1 MSFKICVRFV
11 TNLTEAAVLL
21 LAVVDLGIL
30 VGQVKPLGEV
40 LPFRLL
46 SLVAERRGPGPALD
60 ADFRPRFKL
69 GNGRPGVPDRAGELD
84 KGADQ
89 LTLFVSRNSAA
100 AARAQ
105 VAVLCLELCK
115 PVDRLAEGPDVTA
128 KAPGN
133 L

>member
-1 MSFKICVRFV
+1 MSLKICVRFV

-60 ADFRPRFKL
+60 ADFWPRL
-69 GNGRPGVPDRAGELD
+69 
-84 KGADQ
+84 
-89 LTLFVSRNSAA
+89 
-100 AARAQ
+100 
-105 VAVLCLELCK
+105 
-115 PVDRLAEGPDVTA
+115 
-128 KAPGN
+128 
-133 L
+133 